1 MNALLASLEGGP
13 RDPKINH
20 LTLSPIVKYW
30 ANVRELYE
38 PFESGMRCGNAK
50 VFEHQIPGGQYSNL
64 MVQCKAMGLWDRWD
78 EVVDM
83 YRDVN
88 RLFGDIIKVT
98 PSSKVVGDMSLYLIN
113 VGLSTDDVMSGRA
126 GDISW
131 PDSVVNLCRV
141 LLGTPSRTS
150 APKLSRWYLTCGAE
164 LKERPGGALPRGVF
178 VSTQKRL
185 ASQDWPFTHRDVTD
199 EDIVSS
205 LLYETVFADY
215 LEHVRKFGEV
225 TWLPSSVF
233 WYVVLWCTSATLLS
247 NRISIISLLYH
258 SPISLPSNTN
268 TGTVCAQDKVPNFR
282 FPRVFERTLEKS
294 SSSDLED
301 FTFHDT
307 CWSDFERYSKS
318 VFDMS
323 NER

>member
-131 PDSVVNLCRV
+131 PDSVVNLCRG
-141 LLGTPSRTS
+141 LLGTPHHGLPPKIVKMVLDS
-150 APKLSRWYLTCGAE
+150 AGAE
-164 LKERPGGALPRGVF
+164 RIKERPGGALPPCDF
-178 VSTQKRL
+178 VSTHKRL

-199 EDIVSS
+199 EDVVSS

-282 FPRVFERTLEKS
+282 FPRVFVRTCSLRNPPPPQS
-294 SSSDLED
+294 RR
-301 FTFHDT
+301 FH
-307 CWSDFERYSKS
+307 FP
-318 VFDMS
+318 
-323 NER
+323 